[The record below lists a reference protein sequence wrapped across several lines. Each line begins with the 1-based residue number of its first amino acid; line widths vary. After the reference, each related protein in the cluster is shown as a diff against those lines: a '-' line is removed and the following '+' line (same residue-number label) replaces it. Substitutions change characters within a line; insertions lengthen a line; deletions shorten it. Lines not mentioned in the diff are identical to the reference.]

1 MNKKIYVVFEEYYHE
16 GALGME
22 QTIGVFDEV
31 NIAKNYIEE
40 KSNEDILN
48 ELIQLRK
55 AYKEKNWMIINIPYK
70 LEKMQEIKYKWQD
83 FDNINFYKPFI
94 MDKIYVNF
102 RVYKIIPYE
111 LNRKYNREELY
122 KGIWSVE

>member
-1 MNKKIYVVFEEYYHE
+1 MSNIIYVIFEEYYHE
-16 GALGME
+16 GAPTFE
-22 QTIGVFDEV
+22 ETIGVFDDK

-48 ELIQLRK
+48 ELIKLRK
-55 AYKEKNWMIINIPYK
+55 AYKEKNRIITNISYR

-111 LNRKYNREELY
+111 LNRKYNREEIY